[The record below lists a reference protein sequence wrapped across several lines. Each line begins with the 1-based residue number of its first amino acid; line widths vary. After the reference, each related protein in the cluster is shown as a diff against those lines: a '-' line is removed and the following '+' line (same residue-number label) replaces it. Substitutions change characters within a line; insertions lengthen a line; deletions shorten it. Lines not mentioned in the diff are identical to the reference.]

1 MSQEEFFSF
10 EQALDHLRLKEEEL
24 RRLVSEGEIR
34 AFRDGETMKLRKRD
48 VEELGRELMGGEVID
63 LGDAD
68 EDLVFEDDGDLV
80 DPGMATE
87 ELTAADTLVEE
98 LDELGTLEL
107 DVEDDLEELE
117 DLGDEDEEEGEYV
130 AAAPAVDESMQ
141 PAAFLAILATTLVM
155 LLSFPALISMGDGH
169 TSDLAQGIGGIL
181 YDFEGGA
188 ESSGGSSAA
197 EADSGDQDDAGESD
211 SSDGADGADGSDDA
225 AGSDDADDAA
235 EDDGDEAASED
246 E

>member
-63 LGDAD
+63 LSDAD
-68 EDLVFEDDGDLV
+68 EDLVFEDDGDLL

-87 ELTAADTLVEE
+87 ELTAADTLVED

-107 DVEDDLEELE
+107 DAEDALEELE
-117 DLGDEDEEEGEYV
+117 DLGDDDEEEELV

-155 LLSFPALISMGDGH
+155 LLCFPAMIAMGDGH
-169 TSDLAQGIGGIL
+169 TSDLAKGIGGVL
-181 YDFEGGA
+181 YDYDSTGA
-188 ESSGGSSAA
+188 APAAGTGGS
-197 EADSGDQDDAGESD
+197 
-211 SSDGADGADGSDDA
+211 DA
-225 AGSDDADDAA
+225 AAD
-235 EDDGDEAASED
+235 DEAAAGDD
-246 E
+246 EAEGAGEEGEGEGSDE

>member
-63 LGDAD
+63 LSDAD
-68 EDLVFEDDGDLV
+68 EDLVFEDDGDLL

-87 ELTAADTLVEE
+87 ELTAADTLVED

-107 DVEDDLEELE
+107 DAEEELEELE
-117 DLGDEDEEEGEYV
+117 DLEEEVEEPV

-155 LLSFPALISMGDGH
+155 LLCFPAMIAMGDGH
-169 TSDLAQGIGGIL
+169 TSDLAKGIGGVL
-181 YDFEGGA
+181 YDYDSTGA
-188 ESSGGSSAA
+188 APAVNSGSS
-197 EADSGDQDDAGESD
+197 
-211 SSDGADGADGSDDA
+211 DA
-225 AGSDDADDAA
+225 AAD
-235 EDDGDEAASED
+235 DEAAGDEEAAGDDESAAGDDSEGAGEEGEGESSD

>member
-63 LGDAD
+63 LSDAD
-68 EDLVFEDDGDLV
+68 EDLVFEDDGDLL

-87 ELTAADTLVEE
+87 ELTAADTLVED

-107 DVEDDLEELE
+107 DAEDELEELE
-117 DLGDEDEEEGEYV
+117 DLDDEDEQEELV

-155 LLSFPALISMGDGH
+155 LLCFPAMIAIGDGH
-169 TSDLAQGIGGIL
+169 TSDLAKGIGGVL
-181 YDFEGGA
+181 YEYDSTGA
-188 ESSGGSSAA
+188 APAADTGSSDAGADDEAAAGDDESAGDSESAA
-197 EADSGDQDDAGESD
+197 EGAGE
-211 SSDGADGADGSDDA
+211 DGEGDGSD
-225 AGSDDADDAA
+225 
-235 EDDGDEAASED
+235 E
-246 E
+246 

>member
-63 LGDAD
+63 LSDAD
-68 EDLVFEDDGDLV
+68 EDLVFEDDGDLL

-107 DVEDDLEELE
+107 DAEDELEELE
-117 DLGDEDEEEGEYV
+117 DLGEEAEEKVLV

-155 LLSFPALISMGDGH
+155 LLCFPAMIAMGDGH
-169 TSDLAQGIGGIL
+169 TSDLAKGIGGVL
-181 YDFEGGA
+181 YDYDSTGA
-188 ESSGGSSAA
+188 APAANTGSS
-197 EADSGDQDDAGESD
+197 
-211 SSDGADGADGSDDA
+211 DA
-225 AGSDDADDAA
+225 AGD
-235 EDDGDEAASED
+235 DEAAGEEAEGSGEEGSGSD

>member
-63 LGDAD
+63 LSDAD
-68 EDLVFEDDGDLV
+68 EDLVFEDDSDLL

-107 DVEDDLEELE
+107 DAEDELQELE
-117 DLGDEDEEEGEYV
+117 DLGEEAEEEVLV

-155 LLSFPALISMGDGH
+155 LLCFPAMIAMGDGH
-169 TSDLAQGIGGIL
+169 TSDLAKGIGGVL
-181 YDFEGGA
+181 YDYDSTGA
-188 ESSGGSSAA
+188 APAANTGSS
-197 EADSGDQDDAGESD
+197 
-211 SSDGADGADGSDDA
+211 DA
-225 AGSDDADDAA
+225 AGD
-235 EDDGDEAASED
+235 DEAAGEEAEGSGEEGSGSD

>member
-63 LGDAD
+63 LSDAD
-68 EDLVFEDDGDLV
+68 EDLVFEDDSDLL

-107 DVEDDLEELE
+107 DAEDDLQELE
-117 DLGDEDEEEGEYV
+117 DLGEEAEEEVLV

-155 LLSFPALISMGDGH
+155 LLCFPAMIAMGDGH
-169 TSDLAQGIGGIL
+169 TSDLAKGIGGVL
-181 YDFEGGA
+181 YDYDSTGA
-188 ESSGGSSAA
+188 APAANTGSS
-197 EADSGDQDDAGESD
+197 
-211 SSDGADGADGSDDA
+211 DA
-225 AGSDDADDAA
+225 AGD
-235 EDDGDEAASED
+235 DEAAGEEAEGSGEEGSGSD

>member
-63 LGDAD
+63 LSDAD
-68 EDLVFEDDGDLV
+68 EDLVFEDDGDLL

-87 ELTAADTLVEE
+87 ELTAADTLVED

-107 DVEDDLEELE
+107 DAEEDLE
-117 DLGDEDEEEGEYV
+117 DLEDLEDEDDDEELV
-130 AAAPAVDESMQ
+130 AAAPAVD
-141 PAAFLAILATTLVM
+141 
-155 LLSFPALISMGDGH
+155 
-169 TSDLAQGIGGIL
+169 
-181 YDFEGGA
+181 
-188 ESSGGSSAA
+188 
-197 EADSGDQDDAGESD
+197 
-211 SSDGADGADGSDDA
+211 
-225 AGSDDADDAA
+225 
-235 EDDGDEAASED
+235 
-246 E
+246 

>member
-63 LGDAD
+63 LSDAD
-68 EDLVFEDDGDLV
+68 EDLVFEDDGDLL

-87 ELTAADTLVEE
+87 ELTAADTLVED

-107 DVEDDLEELE
+107 DAEEDLE
-117 DLGDEDEEEGEYV
+117 DLEDLEDEDDDEELV

-141 PAAFLAILATTLVM
+141 PAAFLAILATTLV
-155 LLSFPALISMGDGH
+155 LLLCFPALIAMGDGH
-169 TSDLAQGIGGIL
+169 TSDLAKGIGGVL
-181 YDFEGGA
+181 YDFESTGSA
-188 ESSGGSSAA
+188 PATTTSGGSAP
-197 EADSGDQDDAGESD
+197 ESGEDAG
-211 SSDGADGADGSDDA
+211 
-225 AGSDDADDAA
+225 AGEDAA
-235 EDDGDEAASED
+235 EGGEAEAGDAEESTGDDASE